1 LKATINLALLNFNKK
16 TKLIP
21 ENVENTEKLEL
32 LTCREK
38 EVLVT
43 LSTGKISKEIAGL
56 LNISIYTVEQHK
68 KNIRKK
74 LELTTIGE
82 LVNFAMSTKLLELS

>member
-1 LKATINLALLNFNKK
+1 MIFAK
-16 TKLIP
+16 
-21 ENVENTEKLEL
+21 NVENTEKLEL